1 MEANIISDWF
11 LCKVLYVIRS
21 YKWAQ
26 DTKKPGIH
34 NELLAVL
41 LYWVKKLCLKY
52 TDRFKIKTAASWF
65 EDMFPLD
72 VRM

>member
-1 MEANIISDWF
+1 MGSG
-11 LCKVLYVIRS
+11 
-21 YKWAQ
+21 YKE
-26 DTKKPGIH
+26 TSIH
-34 NELLAVL
+34 NELLAVW

-65 EDMFPLD
+65 EDMFPVD